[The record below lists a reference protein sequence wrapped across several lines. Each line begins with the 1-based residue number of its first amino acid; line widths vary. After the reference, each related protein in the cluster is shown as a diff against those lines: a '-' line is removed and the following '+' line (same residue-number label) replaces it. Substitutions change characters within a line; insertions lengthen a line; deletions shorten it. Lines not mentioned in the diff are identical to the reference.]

1 MIDKESFT
9 EEMIELQAHFERKL
23 SDTSFKR
30 YHAILSQAL
39 TTDEFKQGIV
49 WAYRYLKP
57 HPSFFPSPEEIIQA
71 SQGSIKDRAILEWS
85 NVQNLSEVG
94 KKAFAEIGGSFAIK
108 KSENLPFLRKEFI
121 ENFQAFARNA
131 SPSELRIK
139 EFPKV
144 IALPVDDRPR
154 LKMPHPNTWTPEQRE
169 FSSKQ
174 WQDFLYEQQNQSNA
188 TLYAAS

>member
-1 MIDKESFT
+1 MAIDKTIFAT
-9 EEMIELQAHFERKL
+9 ELKGL
-23 SDTSFKR
+23 SDWFNRPISDDAKTKI
-30 YHAILSQAL
+30 YLILNDELS
-39 TTDEFKQGIV
+39 TDEFKRSII
-49 WAYRYLKP
+49 WAWK
-57 HPSFFPSPEEIIQA
+57 HCTSFPSPNHMIEGVK
-71 SQGSIKDRAILEWS
+71 GSIKDRAILEWS

-139 EFPKV
+139 EFPKA

-154 LKMPHPNTWTPEQRE
+154 LRKPNPLTWTDEQQNWTY
-169 FSSKQ
+169 KQ
-174 WQDFLYEQQNQSNA
+174 WEKFLNEQQNQSNA